1 MRQLTPFPEM
11 GAGVPK
17 MEELFLKWWGG
28 GGVLKVF
35 RTMAYMIFES
45 LIVII
50 IPKIQGLC
58 FASQT
63 TSWNFLPI
71 LCSLYVL
78 NP

>member
-11 GAGVPK
+11 GAGGTQNGGA
-17 MEELFLKWWGG
+17 LFEMVG